1 MAILAEL
8 LKIPALAHMSNAVM
22 AAMMVNTGRPMGVEV
37 PGAPITL
44 EVLRE

>member
-1 MAILAEL
+1 MLAEL
-8 LKIPALAHMSNAVM
+8 LKISALAHMSSAVM
-22 AAMMVNTGRPMGVEV
+22 PAMMVNTARPMGVEV